1 MRRTDLDALRILFCG
16 SIIVAHALL
25 VFAPDHIYHVVSHET
40 SFVALVLYELIK
52 VTTMP
57 AFMLIAGWSAV
68 RSLRHRSSAHFM
80 WERVKRLLV
89 PLLFGIATFGCIIK
103 YIELSG
109 GRSLSL
115 AGMTQA
121 DNLRHMLQLDRA
133 PTFLDFIPYYLTRFP
148 LLTWSHLWFLAYLLL
163 FSLVL
168 LPALKALAR
177 RPPREV
183 EPPAAIVYLPALV
196 LAALLVF
203 VGGYWPFL
211 PRLVGD
217 WGNLVF
223 YAVCFL
229 IGAMMAAWP
238 GFETRLHRQLVPFL
252 VLAVVGFVGLI
263 HWGDSTPGRIC
274 AGLTS
279 WLGTGALLAVAARHP
294 PRPSPTL
301 AWLSEAA
308 LPIYILHHA
317 PLLMIAVAVLPLA
330 VPIAVKIAIIAAGT
344 AVVSLAAYQWL
355 VRPWPP
361 MRFLFG
367 MSPRPAPAST
377 ARATTGAGPER
388 SDGQTVASASSAG
401 TSLSA

>member
-16 SIIVAHALL
+16 SIIIAHALL
-25 VFAPDHIYHVVSHET
+25 VFAPDHIYHVASRET
-40 SFVALVLYELIK
+40 SVVALVLYELIK

-68 RSLRHRSSAHFM
+68 RSLRGRGALQFV

-103 YIELSG
+103 YIELSA

-115 AGMTQA
+115 SGFEQA
-121 DNLRHMLQLDRA
+121 DNLRHMLQLDRPA
-133 PTFLDFIPYYLTRFP
+133 TFLDFVPYYLTRLP
-148 LLTWSHLWFLAYLLL
+148 LLTWSHLWFLAYLFL
-163 FSLVL
+163 FSLLL
-168 LPALKALAR
+168 LPVLKALAR
-177 RPPREV
+177 RPPREA
-183 EPPAAIVYLPALV
+183 EPPAAIVYLPAFVLMTLLV
-196 LAALLVF
+196 L

-211 PRLVGD
+211 PRLIGD
-217 WGNLVF
+217 WGNMSF

-238 GFETRLHRQLVPFL
+238 GFEARLHRQLVPFL
-252 VLAVVGFVGLI
+252 GLALIGFVGLI
-263 HWGDSTPGRIC
+263 YWGDSVPGRVC

-279 WLGTGALLAVAARHP
+279 WFGTGALLAVAARRRP
-294 PRPSPTL
+294 NPSPAL
-301 AWLSEAA
+301 ARLGEAA

-330 VPIAVKIAIIAAGT
+330 LPIALKIVIIAAGT
-344 AVVSLAAYQWL
+344 AMISLLTYQWL

-361 MRFLFG
+361 VRFLLG
-367 MSPRPAPAST
+367 MAPRRPMPAPAPL
-377 ARATTGAGPER
+377 AAAGA
-388 SDGQTVASASSAG
+388 
-401 TSLSA
+401 